1 MQLCLSDLGVVR
13 LQNIYEQGLIVSQCV
28 WVDKRSCQGEE
39 LVIQLV
45 TIISPC
51 LEAYQFKELMFFIY
65 FEVLH
70 QIMLPLDTK
79 WQQALIC

>member
-39 LVIQLV
+39 VVIQLV

-51 LEAYQFKELMFFIY
+51 LEAYQFMEL
-65 FEVLH
+65 
-70 QIMLPLDTK
+70 
-79 WQQALIC
+79 LILKFYI